1 MSLITPNELRTA
13 ISKTFGKSGFTKLL
27 YQAMQVK
34 RINRFYEQH
43 ENDTSEEFI
52 TAVTNRLNLKFEI
65 NQEELKKIP
74 AEGPFITVS
83 NHPYGGIDGLILMK
97 IFSQIR
103 PDYKILASNL
113 LQRVKPLQPFMLP
126 INPLEQDIRESTLK
140 GIKHAFLHLQEGH
153 PLGLFPSGEV
163 SSYKPGTK
171 VISDE
176 EWQFSILKFI
186 KKTKVPVVPIH
197 FHSKNRSNLNLI
209 SVFWPWLKPN
219 QLPQELFNR
228 RNRAIYIRVG
238 NPIPVKDLD
247 HFDNI
252 YQLGRF
258 LRVKTYALGSTL
270 DVKKFYRKKLIVR
283 QEESEKIVD
292 SVGSEK
298 LLEDISKISKEHF
311 LFKLSNYSV
320 YCVPSFE
327 IPNILNEIG
336 RLREITFRAVGE
348 GTNKSIDLDE
358 YDLYYYHLFIWDNEK
373 NQVVGAYRVG
383 KGRDIVNQYGKK
395 GFYLHSLFKIDDGLL
410 PILGESLELGRSFIC
425 NEYQQKPVPLF
436 LLWKGILYFLLKH
449 KEYRYLIGPVSI
461 SNQFSKI
468 SKALITEFIKSNHYN
483 HELAKLIRPRT
494 QFVANFPEVDTNI
507 ILESTHHDINKF
519 DKLIEEIEP
528 ANFKLP
534 VLLKKYIKLNAK
546 IIGFNIDPKFNDALD
561 GLILLDLFNV
571 PLETIKS
578 LSKELE
584 DTNILERFYNND
596 PELMK
601 NIPTLTKP

>member
-13 ISKTFGKSGFTKLL
+13 ISKSFGKSGFTKLL

-34 RINRFYEQH
+34 RINRFYDQH
-43 ENDTSEEFI
+43 KEDSPEEFI
-52 TAVTNRLNLKFEI
+52 DAVTNRLNLKFEI
-65 NQEELKKIP
+65 SQDELKKIP
-74 AEGPFITVS
+74 AEGAFITVS
-83 NHPYGGIDGLILMK
+83 NHPYGGIDGLLLMK
-97 IFSQIR
+97 IFSKIR

-113 LQRVKPLQPFMLP
+113 LQRVKPIQPYMLP
-126 INPLEQDIRESTLK
+126 INPLEEDKRESTLK
-140 GIKHAFLHLQEGH
+140 GIKHAFIHIKDGH

-163 SSYKPGTK
+163 STYKPGTK
-171 VISDE
+171 AISDE

-186 KKTKVPVVPIH
+186 KKAKVPVVPIH
-197 FHSKNRSNLNLI
+197 FYRKNRTNLSLI
-209 SVFWPWLKPN
+209 SIFYPWLKPN

-228 RNRAIYIRVG
+228 RNRTIYIRVG

-247 HFDNI
+247 HFENV

-270 DVKKFYRKKLIVR
+270 DVKKFFRKPFIKH
-283 QEESEKIVD
+283 EEPEKIID
-292 SVGSEK
+292 PIPSEK
-298 LLEDISKISKEHF
+298 LISDITKISKEHF
-311 LFKLSNYSV
+311 LFKLSTYSV
-320 YCVPSFE
+320 YCVPSIE

-336 RLREITFRAVGE
+336 RLREVTFRAVSE

-373 NQVVGAYRVG
+373 NQIVGAYRVG
-383 KGRDIVNQYGKK
+383 KGKDIVNQYGKK
-395 GFYLHSLFKIDDGLL
+395 GFYLHSLFKINDGLI
-410 PILGESLELGRSFIC
+410 PILSESLELGRSFIC
-425 NEYQQKPVPLF
+425 QEYQQKPVPLF

-461 SNQFSKI
+461 SNHFSKI
-468 SKALITEFIKSNHYN
+468 SKALITQFIKSNYYD
-483 HELAKLIRPRT
+483 HELAKLIEPRT
-494 QFVANFPEVDTNI
+494 QFVANFPEIDTEI
-507 ILESTHHDINKF
+507 ILESTHNDINKF

-534 VLLKKYIKLNAK
+534 VLLKKYLKLNAK
-546 IIGFNIDPKFNDALD
+546 IMGFNIDPMFNDALD
-561 GLILLDLFNV
+561 GLILLDLYNV

-596 PELMK
+596 PELLK
-601 NIPTLTKP
+601 NIPNFTKP

>member
-13 ISKTFGKSGFTKLL
+13 ISKTFGKSGFAKLL

-43 ENDTSEEFI
+43 ENDTPEEFI
-52 TAVTNRLNLKFEI
+52 NAVTDRLNLKFEI
-65 NQEELKKIP
+65 SEDELKKIP
-74 AEGPFITVS
+74 AEGAFITVS
-83 NHPYGGIDGLILMK
+83 NHPYGGLDGLLLMK
-97 IFSQIR
+97 IFSKIR

-113 LQRVKPLQPFMLP
+113 LQRVKPLKPFMLP
-126 INPLEQDIRESTLK
+126 INPLEEDKRESTLK
-140 GIKHAFLHLQEGH
+140 GIKHAFIHLKEGH
-153 PLGLFPSGEV
+153 PLGLFPSGEM
-163 SSYKPGTK
+163 SKYKPDTK

-176 EWQFSILKFI
+176 EWQYSILKFI

-197 FHSKNRSNLNLI
+197 FHRKNRANLSLVSI
-209 SVFWPWLKPN
+209 FYPWLKPN

-228 RNRAIYIRVG
+228 RNRTIHIRVG

-247 HFDNI
+247 HFENI
-252 YQLGRF
+252 SQLGRF

-270 DVKKFYRKKLIVR
+270 DVKKFFRKPILL
-283 QEESEKIVD
+283 QEEPEKVID
-292 SVGSEK
+292 PIPTEK
-298 LLEDISKISKEHF
+298 LLRDISQISKEHF

-320 YCVPSFE
+320 YCVPSIE

-336 RLREITFRAVGE
+336 RLREITFRAVSE

-358 YDLYYYHLFIWDNEK
+358 YDLYYYHLFIWDNE
-373 NQVVGAYRVG
+373 NNRVVGAYRVG
-383 KGRDIVNQYGKK
+383 KGQDIVKQYGKK
-395 GFYLHSLFKIDDGLL
+395 GFYLHSLFKINDGLL
-410 PILGESLELGRSFIC
+410 PILNESLELGRSFIC
-425 NEYQQKPVPLF
+425 QEYQQKPVPLF

-461 SNQFSKI
+461 SNHFSKI
-468 SKALITEFIKSNHYN
+468 SKALITEFIKSNHYD
-483 HELAKLIRPRT
+483 HELAKLIEPRT
-494 QFVANFPEVDTNI
+494 QFVANFPEVDTGI
-507 ILESTHHDINKF
+507 ILESTQNDINKF

-546 IIGFNIDPKFNDALD
+546 IMGFNIDPKFNDALD